1 MLTRSLL
8 RGCSAFIAFF
18 ALCLSATS
26 GGRAQDILKELEQA
40 DHEAAKKPAGHN
52 HEHHAAPGSKK
63 KKPPKEDKEHRG
75 HKHAVSQENKKH
87 GGHRPREQPPGL
99 MMECIR
105 VRECMEINMQCM
117 ASSGPIRYSEK
128 GPVQAGCPIQRP
140 ISGCT
145 ATFGEWQT
153 MYHALFNLVYDHQG
167 GPRGAT
173 KHS

>member
-75 HKHAVSQENKKH
+75 HKHADV
-87 GGHRPREQPPGL
+87 PRE
-99 MMECIR
+99 
-105 VRECMEINMQCM
+105 
-117 ASSGPIRYSEK
+117 
-128 GPVQAGCPIQRP
+128 
-140 ISGCT
+140 
-145 ATFGEWQT
+145 
-153 MYHALFNLVYDHQG
+153 
-167 GPRGAT
+167 
-173 KHS
+173 

>member
-63 KKPPKEDKEHRG
+63 RPVPRQIAFALRIMEHSCANL
-75 HKHAVSQENKKH
+75 AV
-87 GGHRPREQPPGL
+87 RAVCL
-99 MMECIR
+99 
-105 VRECMEINMQCM
+105 
-117 ASSGPIRYSEK
+117 Y
-128 GPVQAGCPIQRP
+128 
-140 ISGCT
+140 
-145 ATFGEWQT
+145 W
-153 MYHALFNLVYDHQG
+153 
-167 GPRGAT
+167 
-173 KHS
+173 